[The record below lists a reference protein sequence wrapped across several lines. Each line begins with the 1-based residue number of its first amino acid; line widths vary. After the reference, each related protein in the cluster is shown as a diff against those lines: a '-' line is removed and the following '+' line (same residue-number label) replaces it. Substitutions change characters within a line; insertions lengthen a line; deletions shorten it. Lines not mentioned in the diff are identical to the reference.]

1 MKTFVCCIFYP
12 VALIFL
18 LSDVNCSSYTKQIA
32 ESILTDYDTGLRPVC
47 EGITQVNLTMG
58 VAVRQLIGL
67 DEPNQVVK
75 LNLWV
80 RLKWNDCLLQWNASD
95 FNNTQYIIVPIKR
108 IWVPDVTLFDSI
120 TIELSGMKSYKA
132 IIYPDGTV
140 YYNFPTLIESIC
152 PIDVTS
158 FPFDSQMCPLVFGS
172 WVYHGLQ
179 LDIQPRNNPGDLSSM
194 KKNVE
199 WIIEKVEVERHVLKY
214 GCCPEPYPDITFY
227 IYLQRK
233 PAYYVTNIII
243 PSLIITVLAIL
254 GYFLPVESGEK
265 ASLVITIMLSLSVF
279 QLLVADKLP
288 PSADATPWLMF
299 FFNFILGMSAVSTM
313 IQVAVINTYYR
324 GEKVVSAW
332 MTKYFIVPLCFITMV
347 QIPGYNSPKCIKK
360 NQVEDIFEKD
370 KEPTNT
376 ALWKCFSVALDRLG
390 ILLFVFTVT
399 VGCGCVF
406 GRITS

>member
-1 MKTFVCCIFYP
+1 MSFF
-12 VALIFL
+12 FL
-18 LSDVNCSSYTKQIA
+18 L
-32 ESILTDYDTGLRPVC
+32 
-47 EGITQVNLTMG
+47 
-58 VAVRQLIGL
+58 
-67 DEPNQVVK
+67 
-75 LNLWV
+75 
-80 RLKWNDCLLQWNASD
+80 
-95 FNNTQYIIVPIKR
+95 
-108 IWVPDVTLFDSI
+108 SI

-132 IIYPDGTV
+132 IIYQDGTV

-199 WIIEKVEVERHVLKY
+199 WIISNVEVERHVLKY

-227 IYLQRK
+227 IYLHRK

-243 PSLIITVLAIL
+243 PSVIITVLAIL

-288 PSADATPWLMF
+288 PSADATPWLSK
-299 FFNFILGMSAVSTM
+299 LSTVS
-313 IQVAVINTYYR
+313 
-324 GEKVVSAW
+324 
-332 MTKYFIVPLCFITMV
+332 
-347 QIPGYNSPKCIKK
+347 
-360 NQVEDIFEKD
+360 
-370 KEPTNT
+370 
-376 ALWKCFSVALDRLG
+376 
-390 ILLFVFTVT
+390 
-399 VGCGCVF
+399 
-406 GRITS
+406 